1 MPLKPLTPEEKEDTR
16 ALLAAIERKDRRF
29 RLFQTL
35 FMVGTFLAL
44 IFIISAQ
51 QRTLSGVEEQL
62 VQAKNIA
69 AETAKRSKDQ
79 QDTILRRL
87 DCMSVFF
94 SQRDRTNLS
103 IENIDKCTLNR
114 EGNLQQFFTQTPG
127 EQPQTTKEQQPTQ
140 NLTPSPGA
148 TQSQGSTTD
157 PIEDD
162 DEIIEPRSPATL
174 NIPFVE
180 LPKTCALGILCLE

>member
-1 MPLKPLTPEEKEDTR
+1 MPFKKLNAEELDSTDK
-16 ALLAAIERKDRRF
+16 LIHAIEVKDRRF

-51 QRTLSGVEEQL
+51 QRTLNGVEEQL
-62 VQAKNIA
+62 TQAKQIA
-69 AETAKRSKDQ
+69 SDNSKQSKDQ

-114 EGNLQQFFTQTPG
+114 DGNLQQFFTQQPG
-127 EQPQTTKEQQPTQ
+127 KEPETTREQQPSSAGPS
-140 NLTPSPGA
+140 NLTPSTPSEDEGA
-148 TQSQGSTTD
+148 TEED
-157 PIEDD
+157 PIIPPTTINLPLVET
-162 DEIIEPRSPATL
+162 SPICVL
-174 NIPFVE
+174 K
-180 LPKTCALGILCLE
+180 LLCVQ